1 MLTSYHEDREEN
13 GCVIGGW
20 GGGGGEGWGGPK
32 YLRTCMGRRLNP
44 TYIKLRILWSIM
56 KRKHLFELN
65 IKTSSC
71 A

>member
-1 MLTSYHEDREEN
+1 MLTPYQEDGEEN

-20 GGGGGEGWGGPK
+20 GGKCCGRPK

-44 TYIKLRILWSIM
+44 TYIKLRILRSIM